1 MMEGLSLLL
10 VGGVFCAG
18 FAYMLSWCINEWLY
32 LNDEENEE
40 DDEDYEEIDIF

>member
-18 FAYMLSWCINEWLY
+18 FACMLSWCINEFVM
-32 LNDEENEE
+32 LNSLDEEDEE
-40 DDEDYEEIDIF
+40 DDYEELEL